1 MWADVRLGD
10 FRLEVRWDMYLVER
24 LDEISWGIP
33 GATLALLNPCS
44 ASRSVEVSWDLAVLQ
59 RETANGAGQQMDCGE
74 IESSL
79 HYIQLLQ

>member
-1 MWADVRLGD
+1 M
-10 FRLEVRWDMYLVER
+10 
-24 LDEISWGIP
+24 LDWGI
-33 GATLALLNPCS
+33 

-59 RETANGAGQQMDCGE
+59 RETANGAGQQLDCGE